1 MAKNTRRALWIAAL
15 LVLCVSLVLIVLV
28 NAPRSQPVI
37 ETTVIVPTV
46 LAP

>member
-15 LVLCVSLVLIVLV
+15 LVLAASLALLTMA
-28 NAPRSQPVI
+28 NAPRSKPVI

-46 LAP
+46 IAP